1 MRRVRLLVQPGA
13 IRQLASLPKRDRER
27 LIAKAEDFA
36 ADPVASHPWAKPL
49 EGQPDRVRIRQ
60 GDWRGVG
67 LIVRPRDTVLLEGV
81 GHRRE
86 AYR

>member
-1 MRRVRLLVQPGA
+1 MRLLVQPGA
-13 IRQLASLPKRDRER
+13 IRQLVSLPKRDRER
-27 LIAKAEDFA
+27 LIAKAEEFA
-36 ADPVASHPWAKPL
+36 ADPFAPHPWARPL

-60 GDWRGVG
+60 GDWRGVA
-67 LIVRPRDTVLLEGV
+67 LIVRPRDTVLLESV